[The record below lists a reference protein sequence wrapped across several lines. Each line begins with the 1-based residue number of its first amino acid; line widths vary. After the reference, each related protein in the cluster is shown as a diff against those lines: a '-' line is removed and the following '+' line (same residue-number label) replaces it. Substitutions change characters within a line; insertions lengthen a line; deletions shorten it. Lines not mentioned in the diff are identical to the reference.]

1 MVLTIGTPDERHD
14 YIDQQFNII
23 DFRVYFGVE
32 ASGQEAKAQTASIET
47 TKRVGE
53 VFWESQ
59 HKWYYDLLHRWKR
72 DNYCGCGVI

>member
-53 VFWESQ
+53 VF
-59 HKWYYDLLHRWKR
+59 
-72 DNYCGCGVI
+72 